1 MTQLEQQTA
10 AAPVRDVRHAKT
22 SFGDIAYS
30 EQGTGPAALFV
41 HGVFLNGYL
50 WRHVAEHLSDVR
62 RCITVD
68 LLAHGDT
75 RTASGCD
82 LTFSSQADMLA
93 EFCEALHLDQV
104 DLVGNDSGGGI
115 AQIFATRYPDKLR
128 SMTLTNCDVHDNCP
142 PQAIEPLLNVLR
154 QGQMT
159 GFGKAM
165 LANADVA
172 RRALGAG
179 YEFPERLSPET
190 IQTYLQPLFGTE
202 ERAQLLER
210 LLQTCF
216 LAPECH
222 SAFVLQGLSTVRTPT
237 LVVWGTADIFFDV
250 KWAEWLRNT
259 IPGTREVVML
269 EGAKLFFPEERPHE
283 LVHAL
288 LRFWDGLH

>member
-10 AAPVRDVRHAKT
+10 AAPVRDVRHART

-50 WRHVAEHLSDVR
+50 WRHVAEQLSDVR

-68 LLAHGDT
+68 LLAHGET

-82 LTFSSQADMLA
+82 LTFSAQADMLA
-93 EFCEALHLDQV
+93 EFCEALQLDQV

-222 SAFVLQGLSTVRTPT
+222 SAFVLQGLSDFRTPT